1 MGFDDAV
8 LKCLSK
14 YASFNGRARLSEF
27 WWFMTVYFS
36 APLLTMIALPLST
49 ELASA
54 GVLVTAILTPPAIA
68 ATVRR
73 LHDIGASGWMLVFL
87 IPVAGQILTLAW
99 LARPGV
105 RRLNRFGPEP
115 EQAAARY
122 LLYAR

>member
-1 MGFDDAV
+1 
-8 LKCLSK
+8 
-14 YASFNGRARLSEF
+14 
-27 WWFMTVYFS
+27 MTVYFS
-36 APLLTMIALPLST
+36 APLLTMIALPLLT

-68 ATVRR
+68 VTVRR
-73 LHDIGASGWMLVFL
+73 LHDIGASGWMPVFV
-87 IPVAGQILTLAW
+87 IPVAGQILMLAW